1 MDNPKVVKK
10 GDYKDSLILAI
21 VIFIIVGLLLFVLS
35 II

>member
-1 MDNPKVVKK
+1 MEKENT
-10 GDYKDSLILAI
+10 KDHLILAI

>member
-1 MDNPKVVKK
+1 MDSEKIVKK
-10 GDYKDSLILAI
+10 DDYKDNLILAI

>member
-1 MDNPKVVKK
+1 MEKENTKEH
-10 GDYKDSLILAI
+10 LILAI